1 MQVNVWKII
10 HNFFMNG
17 FSQIEKSWNFDL
29 EKVDRLKLKKVVI
42 QLIFFFRSEEPVV
55 PNMDISTGHVV
66 LVSISWSSAGE
77 DSLCEKVD
85 DAHQKIWIKFL

>member
-1 MQVNVWKII
+1 
-10 HNFFMNG
+10 MNG

-29 EKVDRLKLKKVVI
+29 EKVDRLKLKKLVI

-66 LVSISWSSAGE
+66 LVSIS
-77 DSLCEKVD
+77 
-85 DAHQKIWIKFL
+85 